1 MSFSTLPLRIIGVM
15 LSPLVLLLIIIDSI
29 TRADYRTINQ
39 SILSTHSCSLK
50 NIRYSIISESTSN
63 E

>member
-39 SILSTHSCSLK
+39 SILSPHSCSLK